1 MRKRIYVAAVAVALI
16 IAACSSTED
25 TTTTL
30 EDAPPTGPSSVT
42 FEDQDS
48 DGTSVV
54 VASVTLP
61 ADGFVAVH
69 ADNNGSPGAVI
80 GHSDLLPAGESTDV
94 KVTLDEAITE
104 STTLWPMAHI
114 DIDRDGV
121 YTFMPPDNAIDV
133 PGTTADGSVAVVGGA
148 VNVLPPSAPASLEAE
163 AQDSDGT
170 SIVVASVTLPAQGFI
185 AVHADADGAPGAV
198 IGHSDLLPA
207 GNSTD
212 VKVTLDEA
220 ITESTTL
227 WPMVHIDLDRD
238 GSYLFAPPDNAVD
251 LPGVTGGGDVAVIS
265 VAINVLPPTAPSAL
279 AADAQDSDG
288 TSIVVASVT
297 LPANGFIA
305 VHADADGAPGAVIGH
320 SDLLQAGDSTDVVV
334 TFDEAITES
343 TTLWPMV
350 HIDIDGDGVYT
361 FMPPDNAID
370 VPGITA
376 DGMVAVLAVEVSIG

>member
-69 ADNNGSPGAVI
+69 ADDNGSPGAVI

-94 KVTLDEAITE
+94 TVTLDEAITE

-114 DIDRDGV
+114 DTDRDGV

-133 PGTTADGSVAVVGGA
+133 PGTTADGSVAVVGAA
-148 VNVLPPSAPASLEAE
+148 VNMLPPSAPASLEAE

-227 WPMVHIDLDRD
+227 WPMVHID
-238 GSYLFAPPDNAVD
+238 
-251 LPGVTGGGDVAVIS
+251 
-265 VAINVLPPTAPSAL
+265 
-279 AADAQDSDG
+279 
-288 TSIVVASVT
+288 
-297 LPANGFIA
+297 
-305 VHADADGAPGAVIGH
+305 
-320 SDLLQAGDSTDVVV
+320 
-334 TFDEAITES
+334 
-343 TTLWPMV
+343 
-350 HIDIDGDGVYT
+350 IDGDGVYT

-376 DGMVAVLAVEVSIG
+376 DGMVAVLAVEVSIS

>member
-1 MRKRIYVAAVAVALI
+1 MRKRIFVGAIAIALVA
-16 IAACSSTED
+16 AACSSTED

-30 EDAPPTGPSSVT
+30 EAAPPTGPSSVA

-48 DGTSVV
+48 DGTSVAI
-54 VASVTLP
+54 ASVTLP

-94 KVTLDEAITE
+94 TVTLDEPITE

-114 DIDRDGV
+114 DIDRDGE

-133 PGTTADGSVAVVGGA
+133 PGTTAEGSVAVVGGA
-148 VNVLPPSAPASLEAE
+148 VNVLPAMSPASLEAE

-170 SIVVASVTLPAQGFI
+170 SIVVSSVTLPAQGFV

-212 VKVTLDEA
+212 VIVTLDEA

-238 GSYLFAPPDNAVD
+238 GSYLFAPPDDAVD
-251 LPGVTGGGDVAVIS
+251 LPGVTGDGDVAVIP
-265 VAINVLPPTAPSAL
+265 VAINVLPQTAPSAL

-305 VHADADGAPGAVIGH
+305 IHADADGAPGAVIGH

-334 TFDEAITES
+334 TLDEAITAS

-361 FMPPDNAID
+361 FEPPDNAID

-376 DGMVAVLAVEVSIG
+376 DGMVAVLAVEVSIS